1 MTTRSELARRRE
13 LEAANPGQRY
23 CCKCLALKPDSDTR
37 LIGTSRKCLACIREY
52 QSAWRRKHPDYFKDS
67 YRRRYVPRRSDTPMA
82 KLQRRNAELKTHGL
96 FFCRHCETEKP
107 LSERF
112 GSNSQ
117 CKPCRL
123 SWLREYTRTVS
134 APRRYLR
141 HSRRR
146 SVDGTKRLNEAL
158 LRADGTAQYVASE
171 IYAVFEALV
180 LKPYRQCSDCLQ
192 VFPRSHF
199 RIKKKASQT
208 PHVCCRKCQNYRMR
222 QKPQDRLRRKKHR
235 QRRQIRAKFDAE
247 LRRKMRIRRGVR
259 YYREKGW
266 SNEMALMWAKIAVA
280 MWDLKEIQA
289 GRPLYEGGRF

>member
-1 MTTRSELARRRE
+1 MTTRNELARRRE
-13 LEAANPGQRY
+13 LEAANPGHRY
-23 CCKCLALKPDSDTR
+23 CCKCLTLKPDSDTR

-52 QSAWRRKHPDYFKDS
+52 QSAWRRKHADYFKES
-67 YRRRYVPRRSDTPMA
+67 YRRRYVPQRSDTPMA
-82 KLQRRNAELKTHGL
+82 KLQRRNAELKVRGL

-112 GSNSQ
+112 GVQAQ
-117 CKPCRL
+117 CKPCRRA
-123 SWLREYTRTVS
+123 WEREYARTRIKPKR
-134 APRRYLR
+134 ARRA
-141 HSRRR
+141 

-158 LRADGTAQYVASE
+158 LRADRTAQDVASA

-199 RIKKKASQT
+199 RIHKKSSQT
-208 PHVCCRKCQNYRMR
+208 PHHLCRQCQNRKQR
-222 QKPQDRLRRKKHR
+222 QKPQERLRRKKQKR
-235 QRRQIRAKFDAE
+235 VRSIRAKYDPE
-247 LRRKMRIRRGVR
+247 LRRKSRIKHGAQ
-259 YYREKGW
+259 YYRKKGW

-289 GRPLYEGGRF
+289 GRPLYEGGKNGC